1 MLMPQGAWF
10 QLLRKVSS
18 NSLAEL
24 YDCRTATAF
33 VIPMM
38 QVDLRNHDFFMGE
51 LVYSRRTALRLSLT
65 TQKCRSTSSRSG
77 SSRRVTATP
86 SSSRTLPVFS
96 SRPTAFEFKVGH
108 SLLAARTW
116 SDVSLPG
123 LEVTADRLFGPQP
136 RTATYICIWSFYLGT
151 IVGSVPPSFLQAFA
165 RTGASLAANFVD
177 QDNSLPPNFNV
188 PLDPDA
194 TFLTVNLRSVDLAVR
209 GAGTAIQIDLPDG
222 VKIRFDDL
230 ASAPF
235 LKHAN
240 IEIPTLY
247 LRFLAPLFGR
257 AAPWMEVASLD
268 GDFSIVLGLSASG
281 WEERARSQLAFVALQ
296 DELTKRCPFL
306 YGQGSGGALFFL
318 LRRSMRGF

>member
-1 MLMPQGAWF
+1 M
-10 QLLRKVSS
+10 
-18 NSLAEL
+18 
-24 YDCRTATAF
+24 
-33 VIPMM
+33 
-38 QVDLRNHDFFMGE
+38 
-51 LVYSRRTALRLSLT
+51 
-65 TQKCRSTSSRSG
+65 
-77 SSRRVTATP
+77 
-86 SSSRTLPVFS
+86 
-96 SRPTAFEFKVGH
+96 
-108 SLLAARTW
+108 
-116 SDVSLPG
+116 
-123 LEVTADRLFGPQP
+123 
-136 RTATYICIWSFYLGT
+136 CIWSFYLGT

-177 QDNSLPPNFNV
+177 QDNSLPPDFSI

-194 TFLTVNLRSVDLAVR
+194 TFLTVDLRSVDLAVR

-240 IEIPTLY
+240 IEVPTLY

-268 GDFSIVLGLSASG
+268 GDLSIVLGLLASG
-281 WEERARSQLAFVALQ
+281 REERVKSQLAFVALQ

-306 YGQGSGGALFFL
+306 YEKGPGGTLVFRGQIGAVSLTFPVRSFVSSRRLVLTCARSSSG
-318 LRRSMRGF
+318 LRRYAKSGITVELILIIRIAGNDLGRNSYREPASAKRHEGHR